1 MYVIS
6 TLLGSFQYLC
16 VQDIRQDVL
25 GLSLE
30 SPLKSPNS
38 FIYLKKVRI
47 IMALTPKGCFED

>member
-1 MYVIS
+1 MYVVS
-6 TLLGSFQYLC
+6 TLLGSFQYLY

-38 FIYLKKVRI
+38 LIYLKKQRENNNDI
-47 IMALTPKGCFED
+47 HPKGLF

>member
-38 FIYLKKVRI
+38 FIYLKKSENNNG
-47 IMALTPKGCFED
+47 THPKGLF